1 MLGRTNALLDES
13 IRFKSTS
20 QVRPKILHQLGVN
33 CRWSPILIDE
43 QPEAKEVAYAG
54 AYLDEDP
61 SVLYAGDRA
70 PDAPVIV
77 HGPDEAAGTNT
88 TTLFKIFGPTQHT
101 VLVFLA
107 ATVEMQSLHDT
118 LRKFPAGTIVS
129 VAVLTTETY
138 IGQSISAA
146 DRVVVDRDGHAR
158 AAYPPVAKGFHI
170 IVVRPDGVVGA
181 VVQGAE
187 GVQRYFDGI
196 FGEP

>member
-61 SVLYAGDRA
+61 SVVFAGDRA

-77 HGPDEAAGTNT
+77 GGTDGANE
-88 TTLFKIFGPTQHT
+88 TTLFKIFGPTKHT
-101 VLVFLA
+101 VLIFPASELEA
-107 ATVEMQSLHDT
+107 QSLSDV
-118 LRKFPAGTIVS
+118 LRKYPAGTIIS
-129 VAVLTTETY
+129 VAVLPKEFAT
-138 IGQSISAA
+138 SPAA
-146 DRVVVDRDGHAR
+146 DMVVIDRDGHAR
-158 AAYPPVAKGFHI
+158 KAYPPVAHGFHV

-196 FGEP
+196 FGSI